1 VRSDESPIRRVTA
14 LTRVAVCGAAG
25 IVVAAVAATVGP
37 WQVSSLLGWDAAA
50 TVYCLWVWAVTRRAD
65 AASTAWHATRE
76 DDSRTAADL
85 ILVAA
90 SAASLLGVGLVLLLA
105 SDQSGYT
112 RALTVGLAVAT
123 AVVSWLAVQTVFT
136 LRYAHLY
143 YLEGGGVD
151 FHSEEPPHYRD
162 FAYVAFT
169 LGMTYQVSDTNLTS
183 KRLRATALRHAL
195 ISYVFGIAV
204 IAITINV
211 VAGLLGRR

>member
-1 VRSDESPIRRVTA
+1 VRSEQAPIRHVRA

-25 IVVAAVAATVGP
+25 LLVVVIASTVCP
-37 WQVSSLLGWDAAA
+37 WQVTSLLGWDAAA
-50 TVYCLWVWAVTRRAD
+50 TVFCAWVWAVTHAAD
-65 AASTAWHATRE
+65 APSTEQHATRE

-90 SAASLLGVGLVLLLA
+90 SAASLLGVATVLLLA
-105 SDQSGYT
+105 SERSGVT
-112 RALTVGLAVAT
+112 RALMVGLAVVT
-123 AVVSWLAVQTVFT
+123 VVVSWLAVQTVFI

-143 YLEGGGVD
+143 YLDGGGID
-151 FHSEEPPHYRD
+151 FHSDEPPHYRD

-169 LGMTYQVSDTNLTS
+169 LGMTYQVSDTNLSS
-183 KRLRATALRHAL
+183 KRIRSAALRQAL